1 MGVARQVCEEEA
13 VQVEVFC
20 LAINCVD
27 RFLALVPLKLSQLQ
41 LLGSACLMVAWKV
54 REDRQIRVETIL
66 KYSNYNIKA
75 DELLEWEMLVLARL
89 HWNINPTTSPDH
101 LPALINSLHRVR
113 PPLPPLSLLLPL
125 VRPLLPICAQN
136 YKLARLPSTLQAS
149 VALLAA
155 LKPLLQMPPPS
166 TLFLD
171 TPPSSSFS
179 SSSSSPSTSSSS
191 AAESSPEISP
201 IKRRESARHK
211 SSARQTSSTQMEK
224 IISKVQRVTLV
235 DKSLLAS
242 CLESLEKT
250 LQPQIFPSS
259 TSSPLPSISP
269 SSSLSPPSP
278 SSSFS
283 SSGLSSSGL
292 RFSTSSPLPCAAR
305 TLFMDMHS
313 TPTKLLD
320 VARD

>member
-136 YKLARLPSTLQAS
+136 YKLARLPPSLQAS

-155 LKPLLQMPPPS
+155 LRPLLQMPPPLS
-166 TLFLD
+166 LAN
-171 TPPSSSFS
+171 TPPSSSL
-179 SSSSSPSTSSSS
+179 SSSPSTSSSS

-211 SSARQTSSTQMEK
+211 SSAR
-224 IISKVQRVTLV
+224 
-235 DKSLLAS
+235 
-242 CLESLEKT
+242 
-250 LQPQIFPSS
+250 
-259 TSSPLPSISP
+259 
-269 SSSLSPPSP
+269 
-278 SSSFS
+278 
-283 SSGLSSSGL
+283 
-292 RFSTSSPLPCAAR
+292 
-305 TLFMDMHS
+305 
-313 TPTKLLD
+313 
-320 VARD
+320 

>member
-66 KYSNYNIKA
+66 KYSNYNIKQ

-89 HWNINPTTSPDH
+89 HWNINPTTSADH
-101 LPALINSLHRVR
+101 LPALVNSLHRLR
-113 PPLPPLSLLLPL
+113 PPLPGLGLLPPL

-136 YKLARLPSTLQAS
+136 YKLARLPPTLQAS

-171 TPPSSSFS
+171 TPPSSSS
-179 SSSSSPSTSSSS
+179 SSSSLSSSPSISSSS

-201 IKRRESARHK
+201 IKRREYARHK
-211 SSARQTSSTQMEK
+211 SRARQTS
-224 IISKVQRVTLV
+224 
-235 DKSLLAS
+235 
-242 CLESLEKT
+242 
-250 LQPQIFPSS
+250 
-259 TSSPLPSISP
+259 
-269 SSSLSPPSP
+269 
-278 SSSFS
+278 
-283 SSGLSSSGL
+283 
-292 RFSTSSPLPCAAR
+292 
-305 TLFMDMHS
+305 
-313 TPTKLLD
+313 
-320 VARD
+320 

>member
-89 HWNINPTTSPDH
+89 HWNINPTTSIDH
-101 LPALINSLHRVR
+101 LPSLINSLHRLR

-136 YKLARLPSTLQAS
+136 YKLARLPPSLQAS

-155 LKPLLQMPPPS
+155 LRPLLQMPPPS
-166 TLFLD
+166 SLAD
-171 TPPSSSFS
+171 TPPSSSL
-179 SSSSSPSTSSSS
+179 SSSPSTSSSS

-211 SSARQTSSTQMEK
+211 SSARQALSTQMEK

>member
-1 MGVARQVCEEEA
+1 MG
-13 VQVEVFC
+13 
-20 LAINCVD
+20 
-27 RFLALVPLKLSQLQ
+27 
-41 LLGSACLMVAWKV
+41 
-54 REDRQIRVETIL
+54 
-66 KYSNYNIKA
+66 
-75 DELLEWEMLVLARL
+75 
-89 HWNINPTTSPDH
+89 TSIDH
-101 LPALINSLHRVR
+101 LPSLINSLHRLR

-136 YKLARLPSTLQAS
+136 YKLASLPPSLQAS

-171 TPPSSSFS
+171 TPPSSSLS
-179 SSSSSPSTSSSS
+179 SLSSSPSTSSSS

-278 SSSFS
+278 SSSLS

-292 RFSTSSPLPCAAR
+292 RFSTSS
-305 TLFMDMHS
+305 
-313 TPTKLLD
+313 
-320 VARD
+320 